1 MPALPRDLA
10 CYTRILAR
18 QKAVRTKAGGLSSA
32 LTVTPVRFLRPL
44 RGVTPPHLSHRQGYR
59 LCVAIVTIFAGS
71 VLTATAAFA
80 GNDSFT
86 TNATPTVR
94 MDMEIAALL
103 AKVEQLISDGRIIG
117 PDDDTAQKTWN
128 VVETRATP
136 ASPGARMALS
146 LFVAHWGS
154 RAVDEEKAG
163 LATTASY
170 LKLFAGFATDLLA
183 RSEASAASAPQG
195 TTPRPLAEDQ
205 SAPGTSIETPR
216 AAAVDARTPG
226 PLGRLPAP
234 RGQKVVP
241 TAGLGTAKTG
251 QPLGE
256 PAVANASTLNHA
268 PDPNATRSTAAAGRP
283 PTFALAVVPASPPA
297 TVVPAAPAQLTADV
311 YARRGDDMLAI
322 KDISAARKF
331 YEYAAN
337 AGSARAAAA
346 LARTLDPVFITQL
359 GALGLKP
366 DPTLA
371 AAWYRKAA
379 SLGDRDAEAR
389 LHALST
395 DAAK

>member
-1 MPALPRDLA
+1 VPALPQDLA

-18 QKAVRTKAGGLSSA
+18 QKVVRTKADGLSSA
-32 LTVTPVRFLRPL
+32 LTVKLVRFLRSL

-71 VLTATAAFA
+71 VLTATVAFA
-80 GNDSFT
+80 GNDSLT
-86 TNATPTVR
+86 TNATPAVR

-103 AKVEQLISDGRIIG
+103 AKVEQLISDGRIIS
-117 PDDDTAQKTWN
+117 PYDDNAQKTWN

-146 LFVAHWGS
+146 LFVAHWRS

-163 LATTASY
+163 RATTASY
-170 LKLFAGFATDLLA
+170 LTLFAEFATDLLA

-195 TTPRPLAEDQ
+195 TTPRPLAEDH

-216 AAAVDARTPG
+216 AAAGDARTPG

-234 RGQKVVP
+234 RGQKVAP
-241 TAGLGTAKTG
+241 TAVLGTAKTG

-256 PAVANASTLNHA
+256 PAVANASADSRA

-283 PTFALAVVPASPPA
+283 PTFALAVPASPPA

-311 YARRGDDMLAI
+311 YAKRGDDMLAI

-346 LARTLDPVFITQL
+346 LARTLDPVFITRM
-359 GALGLKP
+359 GALGPKP

>member
-32 LTVTPVRFLRPL
+32 LTVTPVRFLRSL

-71 VLTATAAFA
+71 VLTATVAFA

-163 LATTASY
+163 RATT
-170 LKLFAGFATDLLA
+170 LM
-183 RSEASAASAPQG
+183 P
-195 TTPRPLAEDQ
+195 PLI
-205 SAPGTSIETPR
+205 P
-216 AAAVDARTPG
+216 
-226 PLGRLPAP
+226 
-234 RGQKVVP
+234 
-241 TAGLGTAKTG
+241 
-251 QPLGE
+251 
-256 PAVANASTLNHA
+256 
-268 PDPNATRSTAAAGRP
+268 
-283 PTFALAVVPASPPA
+283 
-297 TVVPAAPAQLTADV
+297 
-311 YARRGDDMLAI
+311 
-322 KDISAARKF
+322 
-331 YEYAAN
+331 
-337 AGSARAAAA
+337 
-346 LARTLDPVFITQL
+346 
-359 GALGLKP
+359 
-366 DPTLA
+366 
-371 AAWYRKAA
+371 YR
-379 SLGDRDAEAR
+379 
-389 LHALST
+389 
-395 DAAK
+395 